1 MKKGDEKHMKK
12 RLVAAICAAVMT
24 VAGAV
29 SLSACGNKTA
39 EFDGAKNV
47 SVVVREDGSGTK
59 SAIME
64 LLGLKGKADKSGVI
78 VASSTAAVMVE
89 VENNKYAIAYDS
101 LGYVTEDVKKLT
113 VDGVAPTAE
122 TIKNGSYKI
131 SRPLSVVYKESSI
144 EKPLNAAYLE
154 FLKSA
159 EASKIMTDLGYVWTA
174 DEAPAYTVK
183 SGLTGT
189 INLSG
194 STSFE
199 TPMVALAEKFM
210 ELQSGVTVN
219 VAGGGSGTGYKN
231 AEGDV
236 SDFGMI
242 SEVFTQTK
250 APSCVSYAVSFDGI
264 ALIVNKANPVNNV
277 TKDELKN
284 IFDKDA
290 GDSAVKTWSQIADF
304 KK

>member
-1 MKKGDEKHMKK
+1 MKK
-12 RLVAAICAAVMT
+12 RFVAALVSAVMT

-29 SLSACGNKTA
+29 SLSACGGKTS
-39 EFDGAKNV
+39 EFDGNKNV
-47 SVVVREDGSGTK
+47 TVVVREDGSGTK
-59 SAIME
+59 AAVME
-64 LLGLKGKADKSGVI
+64 LLGLKGKADKGGVI

-101 LGYVTEDVKKLT
+101 LGYVTGEVKKLK
-113 VDGVAPTAE
+113 VDGVAPSAE
-122 TIKNGSYKI
+122 TVKSGEYKI
-131 SRPLSVVYKESSI
+131 SRPLSVVYKESAL
-144 EKPLNAAYLE
+144 EKPLNAAYFE

-159 EASKIMTDLGYVWTA
+159 EAEKIMTELGYVWTA
-174 DEAPAYTVK
+174 DNAPAYQVK

-199 TPMVALAEKFM
+199 DPMVVLAEKFM
-210 ELQSGVTVN
+210 SLQSGVTVN

-231 AEGDV
+231 AGGDV

-242 SEVFTQTK
+242 SEVFNSEK

-264 ALIVNKANPVNNV
+264 ALIVNKDNPGDNV
-277 TKDELKN
+277 TKEELKN
-284 IFDKDA
+284 IYDKDA
-290 GDSAVKTWSQIADF
+290 GDNEIKEWASIADF
-304 KK
+304 KE

>member
-1 MKKGDEKHMKK
+1 MKK
-12 RLVAAICAAVMT
+12 RFIAAMCAAVMA

-29 SLSACGNKTA
+29 SLSACGKAA

-47 SVVVREDGSGTK
+47 TVVVREDGSGTK

-89 VENNKYAIAYDS
+89 VESNKYAIAYDS

-113 VDGVAPTAE
+113 VDGVSPNEE
-122 TIKNGSYKI
+122 TIKDGSYKI
-131 SRPLSVVYKESSI
+131 SRPLSVVYKESSV

-159 EASKIMTDLGYVWTA
+159 EAKKIMSDLGYVWTA

-183 SGLTGT
+183 SGLTGN
-189 INLSG
+189 INISG

-231 AEGDV
+231 AEGGV

-242 SEVFTQTK
+242 SEVFTQSK
-250 APSCVSYAVSFDGI
+250 AESCTSYAVSFDGI

-290 GDSAVKTWSQIADF
+290 GENEVTTWSQIADF
-304 KK
+304 NK